1 MLTVRGARALGWAMQ
16 DSLMKD
22 SASETVGDSAYRR
35 IRTDIVF
42 GKLEPGRKL
51 KLEKVSLAYGTSV
64 STLRET
70 LNRLCSEG
78 FVVAEGQ
85 RGFEVAPIS
94 AVEFRQVAELR
105 ELLESHAIKESF
117 KAGDL
122 DWEARVVSAHH
133 KLSSMEKAILAGDKS
148 SAEGWKQCDWQFHRA
163 LISACGSQVLL
174 DMHSAVYDKY
184 LRYQMIAVVF
194 RGEIAAVEHRQ
205 LMDAAL
211 TRDADGACR
220 ILHTHIHDCVT
231 HALRN
236 SDWLRP
242 AAAPARPQPARKQ
255 RAITEPTARRSA
267 G

>member
-1 MLTVRGARALGWAMQ
+1 MLDSPTKDTAL
-16 DSLMKD
+16 
-22 SASETVGDSAYRR
+22 ETVGDSAYRR
-35 IRTDIVF
+35 IRTDLIF

-51 KLEKVSLAYGTSV
+51 KLEKMSEAYGTSV

-94 AVEFRQVAELR
+94 AAEFQQIAELR
-105 ELLESHAIKESF
+105 ELLESHAIRESF
-117 KAGDL
+117 KRGDL

-133 KLSSMEKAILAGDKS
+133 KLSSMERAILGGDS
-148 SAEGWKQCDWQFHRA
+148 ASAEGWKHCDWQFHRA

-174 DMHSAVYDKY
+174 DVHSAVYDKY

-194 RGEIAAVEHRQ
+194 RGELAVIEHRQ

-211 TRDADGACR
+211 KRDFDAACR
-220 ILHTHIHDCVT
+220 ILHTHIHDCVA

-242 AAAPARPQPARKQ
+242 AIAAAKAPRPDSPKRRAAR
-255 RAITEPTARRSA
+255 
-267 G
+267 

>member
-1 MLTVRGARALGWAMQ
+1 MQ
-16 DSLMKD
+16 DPFTPD
-22 SASETVGDSAYRR
+22 VAVETVGDSAYRR
-35 IRTDIVF
+35 IRSDLIF
-42 GKLEPGRKL
+42 GKLAPGQKL
-51 KLEKVSLAYGTSV
+51 KLERMSVAYGTSI

-94 AVEFRQVAELR
+94 ANEFQEIAELR
-105 ELLESHAIKESF
+105 ELLEDHMIEQSF

-133 KLSSMEKAILAGDKS
+133 KLAAMERMLLAGERSD
-148 SAEGWKQCDWQFHRA
+148 AESWKQCDWQFHRA
-163 LISACGSQVLL
+163 LVSACGSKVLL
-174 DMHSAVYDKY
+174 DAHSAVYDRY

-194 RGEIAAVEHRQ
+194 RGEMAAAEHRE
-205 LMDAAL
+205 LKELALRRDAA
-211 TRDADGACR
+211 GACR
-220 ILHTHIHDCVT
+220 VLHTHIHDCVA

-236 SDWLRP
+236 SDWLKP
-242 AAAPARPQPARKQ
+242 VGAPAKPARAEPRKKA
-255 RAITEPTARRSA
+255 RA

>member
-1 MLTVRGARALGWAMQ
+1 MATE
-16 DSLMKD
+16 S
-22 SASETVGDSAYRR
+22 VGDSAYRR
-35 IRTDIVF
+35 IRTDLIF
-42 GKLEPGRKL
+42 GTLEPGQKL
-51 KLEKVSLAYGTSV
+51 KLEKMSVAYGTSV

-85 RGFEVAPIS
+85 RGFEVASIS
-94 AVEFRQVAELR
+94 AGEFQQIAELR
-105 ELLESHAIKESF
+105 ELLEDHALEQSF

-133 KLSSMEKAILAGDKS
+133 KLAVMERSMLAGDKS
-148 SAEGWKQCDWQFHRA
+148 RAESWKQCDWQFHRA

-174 DMHSAVYDKY
+174 DAHAAVYDKY

-205 LMDAAL
+205 LMEAAL
-211 TRDADGACR
+211 RRDAKAACKV
-220 ILHTHIHDCVT
+220 LHTHIHDCVA

-236 SDWLRP
+236 SGWLKP
-242 AAAPARPQPARKQ
+242 AGAGSGAKRDVVRKVKAR
-255 RAITEPTARRSA
+255 
-267 G
+267 

>member
-1 MLTVRGARALGWAMQ
+1 MQ
-16 DSLMKD
+16 DSLTMEM
-22 SASETVGDSAYRR
+22 AGETVGDSAYRR
-35 IRTDIVF
+35 IRTDLIF
-42 GKLEPGRKL
+42 GKLEPGQKL
-51 KLEKVSLAYGTSV
+51 KLEKMSIAYGTSV

-78 FVVAEGQ
+78 LVVAEGQ

-94 AVEFRQVAELR
+94 AIEFQQIAELR
-105 ELLESHAIKESF
+105 ELLENHAIEASF

-122 DWEARVVSAHH
+122 DWEASVVSAHH
-133 KLSSMEKAILAGDKS
+133 KLSVMERSMLAGNASD
-148 SAEGWKQCDWQFHRA
+148 AETWKQCDWQFHRA

-174 DMHSAVYDKY
+174 DAHAAVYDKY
-184 LRYQMIAVVF
+184 LRYQMLAVVF

-211 TRDADGACR
+211 GRDSKAACKV
-220 ILHTHIHDCVT
+220 LHTHIHDCVA

-242 AAAPARPQPARKQ
+242 SSAAANGKKDAVRKPGARQ
-255 RAITEPTARRSA
+255 
-267 G
+267 

>member
-1 MLTVRGARALGWAMQ
+1 MQ
-16 DSLMKD
+16 DSAIVD
-22 SASETVGDSAYRR
+22 VAGETVGDSAYRR
-35 IRTDIVF
+35 IRTDLIF
-42 GKLEPGRKL
+42 GRLEPGQKL
-51 KLEKVSLAYGTSV
+51 KLEKMSLAYGTSV

-85 RGFEVAPIS
+85 RGFEVASIS
-94 AVEFRQVAELR
+94 AVEFQQIAELR
-105 ELLESHAIKESF
+105 ELLEDHAIEQSF

-122 DWEARVVSAHH
+122 DWEAHIVSAHH
-133 KLSSMEKAILAGDKS
+133 KLAAMERMMLAGENS
-148 SAEGWKQCDWQFHRA
+148 NAESWKQCDWQFHRA
-163 LISACGSQVLL
+163 LIAACGSKVLL
-174 DMHSAVYDKY
+174 DAHAAVYDRY

-211 TRDADGACR
+211 RRDSKGACKV
-220 ILHTHIHDCVT
+220 LHTHIHDCVA

-236 SDWLRP
+236 SGWLRP
-242 AAAPARPQPARKQ
+242 AAASARPPRSESRK
-255 RAITEPTARRSA
+255 RLKA

>member
-1 MLTVRGARALGWAMQ
+1 MHE
-16 DSLMKD
+16 SLND
-22 SASETVGDSAYRR
+22 TAGETVGDSAYRR
-35 IRTDIVF
+35 IRSDLIF
-42 GKLEPGRKL
+42 GRLEPGRKL
-51 KLEKVSLAYGTSV
+51 KLEKISAAYGTSV

-94 AVEFRQVAELR
+94 AGEFRQVAELR

-133 KLSSMEKAILAGDKS
+133 KLSAMERAILGGDGS
-148 SAEGWKQCDWQFHRA
+148 RAADWKHCDWQFHRA
-163 LISACGSQVLL
+163 LISACGSKVLL
-174 DMHSAVYDKY
+174 DVHTAVYDKY
-184 LRYQMIAVVF
+184 LRYQMLAVVF

-205 LMDAAL
+205 LKDAAL
-211 TRDADGACR
+211 ARDAVAACAL
-220 ILHTHIHDCVT
+220 LHTHIHDCVT

-242 AAAPARPQPARKQ
+242 AAPAAKPPREARKRQ
-255 RAITEPTARRSA
+255 AA

>member
-1 MLTVRGARALGWAMQ
+1 MQ
-16 DSLMKD
+16 ESPAT
-22 SASETVGDSAYRR
+22 SPPETVGDSAYRR
-35 IRTDIVF
+35 IRTDLIF

-51 KLEKVSLAYGTSV
+51 KLEKMSTAYGTSV

-94 AVEFRQVAELR
+94 AGEFQQIAELR
-105 ELLESHAIKESF
+105 ELLEGHAIKASF
-117 KAGDL
+117 QAGDL

-133 KLSSMEKAILAGDKS
+133 KLASLERAILGGDTS
-148 SAEGWKQCDWQFHRA
+148 RAEGWKQCDWQFHRA

-184 LRYQMIAVVF
+184 LRYQMLAVVF
-194 RGEIAAVEHRQ
+194 RGEIAAVEHRE
-205 LMDAAL
+205 LMGAAL
-211 TRDADGACR
+211 ARDADKACR
-220 ILHTHIHDCVT
+220 LLHTHIHDCVA

-242 AAAPARPQPARKQ
+242 QSPRTPRKAAKPSRAAA
-255 RAITEPTARRSA
+255 A